1 MNFEIEYMH
10 CYCALSFAARCPTA
24 SVHAHDMHIPVID
37 SMSSPLKVLVVAATA
52 FISEPGMLCIATRS
66 PRVCGV

>member
-24 SVHAHDMHIPVID
+24 SVHAHDMHILIID
-37 SMSSPLKVLVVAATA
+37 SMSSPLKVLAATA
-52 FISEPGMLCIATRS
+52 FISEPGMPCIATRC
-66 PRVCGV
+66 PQVCGV